1 MQIIMRDA
9 LVSDSEILTQIS
21 FASKRHWNYP
31 DQYFDSWKDE
41 LTITPAY
48 IKNNRVYVAE
58 ANGRI
63 VGYFSLV
70 EIKTDFWAGKVFVS
84 KGFWLEHIFVL
95 PEYIG
100 KSIGRKLIDVLKLKC
115 SEINI
120 NKVKIFSDP
129 NAKGFYDKLG
139 ACYLGE
145 SPSSIEGRT
154 VSLYE
159 LDI

>member
-1 MQIIMRDA
+1 MKIFIREA
-9 LVSDSEILTQIS
+9 VVSDSEILTQIS
-21 FASKRHWNYP
+21 FAAKRHWNYP
-31 DQYFDSWKDE
+31 DQYFDSWKEE

-70 EIKTDFWAGKVFVS
+70 EIKNDFWAGKVFVS
-84 KGFWLEHIFVL
+84 KGFWLEHIFIL
-95 PEYIG
+95 PEHIG
-100 KSIGRKLIDVLKLKC
+100 KGIGTKLVAVLKLKC

-120 NKVKIFSDP
+120 DKVKIFSDP

>member
-1 MQIIMRDA
+1 MQIVIREA

-31 DQYFDSWKDE
+31 EHYFDSWKDE

-48 IKNNRVYVAE
+48 IENNRVYVAE
-58 ANGRI
+58 ANGQI

-70 EIKTDFWAGKVFVS
+70 EIKSDFWIGKVFVS
-84 KGFWLEHIFVL
+84 KGFWLEHIFIL

-100 KSIGRKLIDVLKLKC
+100 KNIGTKLVDVLKVKC

-129 NAKGFYDKLG
+129 NAKGFYNKLG

>member
-1 MQIIMRDA
+1 MQIIIRDA